1 MDKLIFSPALAVHIT
16 VGFLLVAVG
25 LAPILSRKGSRLH
38 RRSGRLFV
46 VLMSVLLAAAWIMTL
61 LRFNAYFAALSATAT
76 ITLLSGARVLR
87 RKRPDLDPRQRAR
100 PLDWIATLAV
110 LAIGAWV
117 LLLVMQGRTGGKA
130 AVSAAL
136 VYAAFTYGG
145 WDLWRFSRPTA
156 WPFTP
161 SLWRYEHVV
170 KMLSAYGAVVSA
182 FSGNVLVFL
191 PSPWSQLWPTLIFQ
205 PMAVVWIVV
214 LARQE
219 RRKDSPRRDRGGIG
233 RVSGF

>member
-1 MDKLIFSPALAVHIT
+1 VVGPPVRGADERAAGRRLDHDLAALQ
-16 VGFLLVAVG
+16 
-25 LAPILSRKGSRLH
+25 
-38 RRSGRLFV
+38 RLFRRPFGDGDDHG
-46 VLMSVLLAAAWIMTL
+46 VLGTV
-61 LRFNAYFAALSATAT
+61 F
-76 ITLLSGARVLR
+76 SGVRVLR
-87 RKRPDLDPRQRAR
+87 RKRPDLDPRQRAK

-117 LLLVMQGRTGGKA
+117 LLLVVQGRMGGKA

-145 WDLWRFSRPTA
+145 WDLWRFWRPAA
-156 WPFTP
+156 WPFGP
-161 SLWRYEHVV
+161 SLWRHEHVV

-191 PSPWSQLWPTLIFQ
+191 PAPWSQLWPTLIFQ
-205 PMAVVWIVV
+205 PMAAVWIVV

-219 RRKDSPRRDRGGIG
+219 RRADPRRRERGGIG
-233 RVSGF
+233 PASGF